1 MLEISQ
7 RRPVRFFTAD
17 QSSFQIQRRRQDN
30 RERKKC
36 DLDQNNEMDHDRIH
50 DELMAASDS
59 RGCTLKG
66 FSVFD
71 DYTSSLDTFS
81 TSFSVHCLLNPCN
94 VVAQWSHHS
103 LVQ

>member
-30 RERKKC
+30 KERKKC
-36 DLDQNNEMDHDRIH
+36 DLDQDNEMDHDRIH
-50 DELMAASDS
+50 NELMAASDS

-71 DYTSSLDTFS
+71 DYTSSPDKFS
-81 TSFSVHCLLNPCN
+81 TSFFRTLLVEP
-94 VVAQWSHHS
+94 
-103 LVQ
+103 L